1 MISQIGL
8 PPLTTNTTGAV
19 VSVTPVEAELLAVY
33 VASNCLGTVTLATTS
48 PAAMTILTLD
58 TVGTAWFYPRVPLNT
73 AGTAAGTILL
83 SGVYDTMPLTG
94 YVQVSANAA
103 GTVNVTLVVE
113 Q

>member
-1 MISQIGL
+1 
-8 PPLTTNTTGAV
+8 
-19 VSVTPVEAELLAVY
+19 
-33 VASNCLGTVTLATTS
+33 
-48 PAAMTILTLD
+48 LTLD

-83 SGVYDTMPLTG
+83 SGAYDTMPLTG

-113 Q
+113 M